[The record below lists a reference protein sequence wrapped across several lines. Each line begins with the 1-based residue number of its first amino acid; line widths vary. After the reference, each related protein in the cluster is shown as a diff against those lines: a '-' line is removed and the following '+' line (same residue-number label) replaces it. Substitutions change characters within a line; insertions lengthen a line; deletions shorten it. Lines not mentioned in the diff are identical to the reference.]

1 MWKIPDY
8 FNIVKNIKKY
18 IMLKKLEQYSEG
30 TKKTFDIIIID
41 ALISLAII
49 GAAYYIYFVNHNHT
63 LKISVS
69 ILIILGIA
77 FYIIKIS
84 VYAMSHGKKELGI
97 TTLILIDGKGAYTTE
112 WEIQGKKSLLIGKN
126 TKNSEVDIDL
136 SNTEYP
142 ALVSKE
148 HAVLNFA
155 ANNWFIEDI
164 DSCNGVGVK
173 KMDEVSKKKLQK
185 DTPCKLDS
193 GDIIYIANT
202 KIFVK

>member
-1 MWKIPDY
+1 MWKVPDY
-8 FNIVKNIKKY
+8 LNIVKNIKKY

-30 TKKTFDIIIID
+30 TEKDFSIILID
-41 ALISLAII
+41 GLIALAI
-49 GAAYYIYFVNHNHT
+49 AATAYYIYFVNHNSF

-69 ILIILGIA
+69 ILMVLGII

-84 VYAMSHGKKELGI
+84 LYAMSNGKREPGI
-97 TTLILIDGKGAYTTE
+97 TTLILIDGKGTYTTE

-126 TKNSEVDIDL
+126 AKNSEVDIDL
-136 SNTEYP
+136 SNTEYSS
-142 ALVSKE
+142 LVSKQ

-164 DSCNGVGVK
+164 GSCNGVGIK
-173 KMDEVSKKKLQK
+173 KMDEVSKKKIEK
-185 DTPCKLDS
+185 DTPYKLDS

>member
-1 MWKIPDY
+1 MCKIPDY
-8 FNIVKNIKKY
+8 LNIVKNIKKY

-41 ALISLAII
+41 VLIALAIV
-49 GAAYYIYFVNHNHT
+49 ATAYYSYFVNHNKT
-63 LKISVS
+63 LKISVT
-69 ILIILGIA
+69 ILIILSIA

-84 VYAMSHGKKELGI
+84 VYVMSNGKKEIGI
-97 TTLILIDGKGAYTTE
+97 TTLILIDGNGAYTTQ

-126 TKNSEVDIDL
+126 TKNIEVDIDL
-136 SNTEYP
+136 SNTEYSS
-142 ALVSKE
+142 LVSKQ

-164 DSCNGVGVK
+164 GSCNGVGIK
-173 KMDEVSKKKLQK
+173 KMDEVSKKKLEK
-185 DTPCKLDS
+185 DMPYKLDS